1 MCAGVDSGLRLTF
14 RSRRASVT
22 VGWLGCTNGCRAR
35 RDAEAF
41 DRGDGPPQIGGRDRI
56 LAATVHHVTAA
67 PTPLYVVAGA
77 PGAGKTTLL
86 PYLVRLGHGIVT
98 MDTDELLEDGALLG
112 VPIADPAAAPIWPT
126 YNRMWDR
133 IIHMVR
139 RAGHPVLLLSTTPS
153 AEDLAVGRDH
163 AGPVYWALLDCSDE
177 ARRIRLQARA
187 WSPESIEDAILD
199 AGQTR
204 KIMHTVISTDDADAE
219 QVAHRILDWITGID
233 SKTATSVTD
242 H

>member
-1 MCAGVDSGLRLTF
+1 MAIRQPCEGKACDV
-14 RSRRASVT
+14 
-22 VGWLGCTNGCRAR
+22 
-35 RDAEAF
+35 RDGSPE
-41 DRGDGPPQIGGRDRI
+41 IGGRDRI
-56 LAATVHHVTAA
+56 QAATVHCVTAA

-86 PYLVRLGHGIVT
+86 PYLVRLSHGIVT

-153 AEDLAVGRDH
+153 AEDLAVGRD
-163 AGPVYWALLDCSDE
+163 ADGPVYWALLDCSDE
-177 ARRIRLQARA
+177 ARRIRLQVRA

-219 QVAHRILDWITGID
+219 EVARRILDWITGID
-233 SKTATSVTD
+233 SMTVTSVTD